1 MVKQMVTKYILR
13 ITPHHTQWVMASSLQ
28 SAKNKVWN
36 DIKDGYTYGY
46 RTKAQ
51 FIKGVKRDK

>member
-1 MVKQMVTKYILR
+1 MEKYVLR
-13 ITPHHTQWVMASSLQ
+13 LTSHHTHSVMASSLI

-51 FIKGVKRDK
+51 FIKGVKRDS